1 MKRES
6 SLYHCPECSEFVTMS
21 QSYCPACGTR
31 LSPSRLRPAAGEEK
45 VKRKRRHSFV
55 PLILVFIL
63 LIAAVIFLSPL
74 NRALR
79 PLLPGMPD
87 FRETPGTFEWDGEY
101 LTSHAGNFY
110 IRLPS
115 PPSFETSQI
124 NAEGASFDEYIFTA
138 QDEESQCRILF
149 TLLDDR
155 TCRTLDFSR
164 PLKALE
170 TLSRMNIIEGNTVS
184 ASPLLFYD
192 FWPGIEF
199 RVEIIPRQGSAL
211 LGVGRAFLKEKTLYV
226 MEVVRPSASGLFQK
240 SSSIPWVDSF
250 GLIELD

>member
-6 SLYHCPECSEFVTMS
+6 PLYHCPECSEFVTIS
-21 QSYCPACGTR
+21 QPYCSACGTR
-31 LSPSRLRPAAGEEK
+31 LSPSRLRPAAEEDK
-45 VKRKRRHSFV
+45 VTRKHRRSFV

-63 LIAAVIFLSPL
+63 LITAVIFLSPL
-74 NRALR
+74 TRALR
-79 PLLPGMPD
+79 PLLPGMPV
-87 FRETPGTFEWDGEY
+87 FQEVPGTFEWDGEY

-115 PPSFETSQI
+115 PPSFEISQI
-124 NAEGASFDEYIFTA
+124 KAEGASFDEYIFTA

-155 TCRTLDFSR
+155 TCGTLDFSQ

-170 TLSRMNIIEGNTVS
+170 TLSRMNIIEGNPVS

-199 RVEIIPRQGSAL
+199 QVEVIPRQGSAL
-211 LGVGRAFLKEKTLYV
+211 LGVGRAFLKEKTLYI
-226 MEVVRPSASGLFQK
+226 MEVVSPSAPGLPQK

-250 GLIELD
+250 GLIDIK